1 MACLPPL
8 STAIGSEPGTGCLG
22 GKKSE
27 KVPFFSSRTAERQ
40 SAEGP
45 KNTRQPLNRDGS
57 LCPLLMEAAV
67 PRASAAAQTWPPS
80 GSYQSGHFPFEGPS
94 SPGKARGLGAA
105 ACELA
110 GDARGS
116 HGLPERKWELLML
129 QDRDLNRKCGE
140 DIRRPQKAKAREE
153 LGRRGGMQRASLA
166 ISLEAATEAEG
177 RRAELQIVTP
187 QTWNS
192 LNSLPGG
199 DSPSS
204 SLYTA
209 RSASPSPPPPRS
221 RHSSCSL
228 ES

>member
-1 MACLPPL
+1 M
-8 STAIGSEPGTGCLG
+8 
-22 GKKSE
+22 
-27 KVPFFSSRTAERQ
+27 
-40 SAEGP
+40 
-45 KNTRQPLNRDGS
+45 
-57 LCPLLMEAAV
+57 
-67 PRASAAAQTWPPS
+67 
-80 GSYQSGHFPFEGPS
+80 
-94 SPGKARGLGAA
+94 A

-110 GDARGS
+110 GDAGGS
-116 HGLPERKWELLML
+116 HGLPEKKWELLML

-140 DIRRPQKAKAREE
+140 DIRRPQKARAMEE

-192 LNSLPGG
+192 LNSLPCLGVTA
-199 DSPSS
+199 PSS

-221 RHSSCSL
+221 HHSSYSL